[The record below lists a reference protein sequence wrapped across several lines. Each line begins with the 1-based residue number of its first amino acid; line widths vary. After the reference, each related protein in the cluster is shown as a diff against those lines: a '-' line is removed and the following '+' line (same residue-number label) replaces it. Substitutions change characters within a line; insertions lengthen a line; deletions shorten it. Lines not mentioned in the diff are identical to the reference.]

1 MALKRMGIVDNYENI
16 HIHNIYSNN
25 DGKQSAKLTVWDVQ
39 HLLLDVGYVKVMDL
53 DNNTGWLRVW
63 GSFSEPPEL
72 YTLWM
77 ADVHNDANWGMS
89 TSSAKVRKIT
99 AFD

>member
-1 MALKRMGIVDNYENI
+1 MSAGARRVGWFCVTDVITKKTKN
-16 HIHNIYSNN
+16 
-25 DGKQSAKLTVWDVQ
+25 GKPF
-39 HLLLDVGYVKVMDL
+39 YRFKVMDL
-53 DNNTGWLRVW
+53 ENNTGWLRVW
-63 GSFSEPPEL
+63 GSFKEAPEL

-99 AFD
+99 AFE